1 MAQIVEPKGQG
12 PNHGLFLDHLS
23 ASWHVDTT
31 FRSNVGQG
39 NGRSFSTPDQ
49 YLSGGICEFVQPTAY
64 ELKEQMEGVAWAP
77 VQHTMP
83 QAQQLFG
90 TLAGIREQTQSPS
103 YSSFAQAN
111 MDLDTLR

>member
-1 MAQIVEPKGQG
+1 MAHIVEPKGQG
-12 PNHGLFLDHLS
+12 PNHGLFLDPLS
-23 ASWHVDTT
+23 ASWQVDTT

-39 NGRSFSTPDQ
+39 NGRSFSTPAQ

-64 ELKEQMEGVAWAP
+64 EGVGWAP

-83 QAQQLFG
+83 QAQQQLFS
-90 TLAGIREQTQSPS
+90 TLAGIRDQTQSPN
-103 YSSFAQAN
+103 YSSLASAN